1 MQIEIIKNNFE
12 FISRSESETKNLAH
26 DFAKN
31 LKPGQIVL
39 LNGDLGTGKT
49 VFMRGIGKYFGVEN
63 LIRSPSFTLINEY
76 ETKSGIYLIHA
87 DLYRLDNFSA
97 ESLGLDEYFYNDDV
111 IIFIEWPD
119 RLNYLDLNGEKVIK
133 IYFEALNEN
142 ERRIKFKF
150 KNFGN

>member
-1 MQIEIIKNNFE
+1 MQTKKIIKNNFE
-12 FISRSESETKNLAH
+12 FISHSESDTKNFAC

-31 LKPGQIVL
+31 LKPGQIIL

-76 ETKSGIYLIHA
+76 ETKSEIYLIHA

-119 RLNYLDLNGEKVIK
+119 RLNYLNMNGEKVIK

-142 ERRIKFKF
+142 ERRIKFKY
-150 KNFGN
+150 FGD